1 MEQLLN
7 LINEISSND
16 EMETV
21 INAIKKKQKELK
33 AELTLNA
40 LKSFEVGDVVLCDAR
55 DGVHEATITKINRTT
70 ADIEIGKDRY
80 TAPLSILSPIE
91 VA

>member
-1 MEQLLN
+1 MKQLLN
-7 LINEISSND
+7 LINEISSPD
-16 EMETV
+16 DMR
-21 INAIKKKQKELK
+21 IIIDAIKKKQKELK

-40 LKSFEVGDVVLCDAR
+40 LRTFEVGDKVLCDAR

-70 ADIEIGKDRY
+70 ADIEIGKNKY
-80 TAPLSILSPIE
+80 TAPLSILKPME

>member
-1 MEQLLN
+1 MEQLIN
-7 LINEISSND
+7 LINEISSPD
-16 EMETV
+16 DMR
-21 INAIKKKQKELK
+21 IIISAIKKKQRELK

-40 LKSFEVGDVVLCDAR
+40 LKSFEVGDKVLCDAR

-70 ADIEIGKDRY
+70 ADIEIGKDKY
-80 TAPLSILSPIE
+80 TAPLSILKPME

>member
-1 MEQLLN
+1 MEQLIN
-7 LINEISSND
+7 LINEISSVD

-33 AELTLNA
+33 AELTLKA
-40 LKSFEVGDVVLCDAR
+40 LKNFEVGDVVLCNSTA
-55 DGVHEATITKINRTT
+55 GIEKATITKINRTT
-70 ADIEIGKDRY
+70 ADIEIGKNKY

-91 VA
+91 EA